1 MWKIPLTIGI
11 VSIFVL
17 VIALIV
23 RNLYFG
29 SPRIKKGVLIDK
41 IHQEARKWI
50 KDKAVTA
57 GRHYLFFPFLY
68 HDDVDWVLVL
78 KDEKGRVGK
87 LFVDKETFESVK
99 LGDVYTKKRGDKHI
113 DWVITRSAT
122 EEEIEIFP
130 NVEPKE

>member
-1 MWKIPLTIGI
+1 MWEMFFTIG
-11 VSIFVL
+11 VMSIFAL
-17 VIALIV
+17 VIVLII

-29 SPRIKKGVLIDK
+29 SPRIKKGVLVNK

-57 GRHYLFFPFLY
+57 GRYYLFFPFLY
-68 HDDVDWVLVL
+68 PDDVDWILVI

-99 LGDVYTKKRGDKHI
+99 LGDVYTKKRGDRHI
-113 DWVITRSAT
+113 DWVITRGAT
-122 EEEIEIFP
+122 KEEIETFP
-130 NVEPKE
+130 NIEPEE